1 MTTSTA
7 LALVQVRN
15 PLLSLIMLTALTI
28 HYTFAPWALL
38 LPVVSMKAFD
48 AMAQALLGRVGS
60 FEVILV
66 VTESLILGCFL

>member
-1 MTTSTA
+1 
-7 LALVQVRN
+7 
-15 PLLSLIMLTALTI
+15 MLTALTI